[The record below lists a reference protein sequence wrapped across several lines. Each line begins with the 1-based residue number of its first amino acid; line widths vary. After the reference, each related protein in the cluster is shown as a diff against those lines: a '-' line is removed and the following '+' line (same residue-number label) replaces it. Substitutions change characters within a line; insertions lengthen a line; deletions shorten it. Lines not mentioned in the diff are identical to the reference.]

1 MILCKI
7 GGVFVTIVKKSCISR
22 LLAVLISVVLVIPL
36 FVFAAE
42 VSAQEAGGAIYY
54 VSPTGNDSADGSKN
68 APFATLAKAFTA
80 ISGSN
85 GGTIVLMGKIEP
97 DNEKVWSSSV
107 ASLSAHTNLLVI
119 TGKDPV
125 SGTVYEDAA
134 LSYNGTGL
142 RGPTKIEYIRMEPC
156 RTSCFINTCGYPFI
170 VGEKVTANQ
179 NTFVIHDGIGETKK
193 GTVSSTNTTVDG
205 GDIRVIYLGG
215 GYPTNTSYGVEG
227 DCEFTINGGNVS
239 QVTIGFDKFSDSH
252 TTGKIGGNII
262 INVNGGELGTVW
274 TSTNLDPE
282 GIGGFA
288 AIIFNNG
295 TLTAYSLPE
304 AAEGQFVIR
313 SSYHGKVTAT
323 DTAGLFNYEASTGYD
338 CYVDGEKVEG
348 GSFTV
353 EPGTHF
359 VRFQRE
365 EMVDISMLESAYIEG
380 FPDGSFHP
388 DENLT
393 RAQATELI
401 LKATTHKDDVAGRFE
416 TAYSDVSKSDWYYD
430 SIAYFDYL
438 DIFPDAWENKF
449 LPNESITRGEF
460 VYLAS
465 ALLER
470 YPNSMKLMEFSDVTS
485 DNPYYTSIMN
495 ASRAGVVSGYG
506 NGQFC
511 PEADIT
517 RAEAV
522 TVINRYLS
530 RVATAGSEP
539 IFSDIEGHWAKDQIV
554 AASTSADDGR
564 WVYDDTES
572 GVSFKLPESADS
584 AEDYVKALY
593 SQSEYLS
600 GQAIRDGVDVI
611 SEKMKDDILSTPN
624 TLEIYGDKVTGTAYY
639 IDSEKGID
647 NKYRKGTEQ
656 QPFKTYAGL
665 ISYKTLAAG
674 DAVLFKRGMVH
685 RLAISTVSG
694 VIYGSYGE
702 GDKPLLVQ
710 SKKNYA
716 RDSVTGMYLWE
727 ETAWKNVYKC
737 TEKLTNVGV
746 IGYDHDL
753 FDYSEDSYNE
763 LYGDIYNMNSHG
775 FTGPGDMNKDL
786 AFYSVISDDVALYKA
801 FNPDAT
807 EEIAVGDLYVYSEQG
822 NPGRRFSSI
831 EIGEKIDIFDGSPSN
846 VIIDNLAM
854 KFTGGH
860 AVGFGS
866 CKEITVT
873 NCVFSWLGGSALSAA
888 TSEKA
893 VTNYGNAVEIYGSCN
908 GYYVENNWMYQ
919 IYDTG
924 VTHQYSDGTVNIAQE
939 NVHYTGNLIEYVH
952 WGIEFYNAQAEN
964 ENESNDAKDY
974 TRDIYDYYNV
984 CRMGGYG
991 WGSKTRFRQKSA
1003 RLYCGA
1009 ALSLNYDQFTEYNI
1023 FDRCAGYL
1031 INLPANST
1039 EFDNKNIYIQDVGC
1053 TLGFLKGKT
1062 VTCSYDAYTEIK
1074 ENLGDENAVVVIIE
1088 EEII

>member
-1 MILCKI
+1 M
-7 GGVFVTIVKKSCISR
+7 TIVKRARISR
-22 LLAVLISVVLVIPL
+22 LLAVLMSIMLVLPL
-36 FVFAAE
+36 FVFASE
-42 VSAQEAGGAIYY
+42 VSAQQAGGAIYY
-54 VSPTGNDSADGSKN
+54 VSPAGNDSAAGSKD
-68 APFATLAKAFTA
+68 APFATLAKAFKA
-80 ISGSN
+80 ISGGN

-97 DNEKVWSSSV
+97 DNTKVWSSSV
-107 ASLSAHTNLLVI
+107 KSLSAHTNLLVI

-125 SGTVYEDAA
+125 SGTVYEKAA
-134 LSYNGTGL
+134 LSYDDTGL

-170 VGEKVTANQ
+170 VGEGITANE

-193 GTVSSTNTTVDG
+193 GTVSSTNTTVNG
-205 GDIRVIYLGG
+205 GNIRVIYIGG

-239 QVTIGFDKFSDSH
+239 QVTIGYDRYNASH
-252 TTGKIGGNII
+252 TTGKIGGNVI

-274 TSTNLDPE
+274 TSTTLDPE

-295 TLTAYSLPE
+295 TLSAYGLPK

-313 SSYHGKVTAT
+313 SSYHGMVTAT
-323 DTAGLFNYEASTGYD
+323 DTAGAFNYEANTGYD
-338 CYVDGEKVEG
+338 CYVNGEKVDG

-359 VRFQRE
+359 VKFQRE
-365 EMVDISMLESAYIEG
+365 EMVDISKLESKYIDG
-380 FPDGSFHP
+380 FPDGSFRP

-401 LKATTHKDDVAGRFE
+401 LKATTDKASVAGGFE
-416 TAYSDVSKSDWYYD
+416 TDYSDISKSDWYYD

-438 DIFPDAWENKF
+438 DIFPDEWENEF
-449 LPNESITRGEF
+449 LPNKSITRGEF
-460 VYLAS
+460 VYIAS
-465 ALLER
+465 TLLEK
-470 YPNSMKLMEFSDVTS
+470 YPDSMKLMEFSDVTS

-511 PEADIT
+511 PEAHIT

-530 RVATAGSEP
+530 RVAAEETDLL
-539 IFSDIEGHWAKDQIV
+539 FNDIEGHWAKDQIV
-554 AASTSADDGR
+554 AAATSADDNQ

-572 GVSFKLPESADS
+572 GVSFKLPVSADS
-584 AEDYVKALY
+584 TEDYVKALY

-600 GQAIRDGVDVI
+600 GKAIRDGVDVI
-611 SEKMKDDILSTPN
+611 SERMKEDILNTPN
-624 TLEIYGDKVTGTAYY
+624 TLDIYGDKVTGTVYY

-647 NKYRKGTEQ
+647 TKTRGTSEKY
-656 QPFKTYAGL
+656 PLKTYTGL
-665 ISYKTLAAG
+665 ISAYTLKAG

-685 RLAISTVSG
+685 RVAISTVSG

-710 SKKNYA
+710 SKKNYSK
-716 RDSVTGMYLWE
+716 DSSGMYLWE
-727 ETAWKNVYKC
+727 ETAWENVYKC
-737 TEKLTNVGV
+737 TEKLNNVGV

-753 FDYSEDSYNE
+753 FDYSENSYNE

-786 AFYSVISDDVALYKA
+786 AFYSVISNDVALYKA
-801 FNPDAT
+801 LNPDAI

-822 NPGRRFSSI
+822 NPGRRFESI

-860 AVGFGS
+860 AVGF
-866 CKEITVT
+866 EITVT

-888 TSEKA
+888 TAEKA

-924 VTHQYSDGTVNIAQE
+924 VTHQYSGGDVNIAQE

-952 WGIEFYNAQAEN
+952 WGIEFYNAQKEN
-964 ENESNDAKDY
+964 EDDSNDAYDY
-974 TRDIYDYYNV
+974 TRDVYDYYNV

-991 WGSKTRFRQKSA
+991 WGSITRFRQKSA

-1009 ALSLNYDQFTEYNI
+1009 SLSLNYDQFTEYNI

-1053 TLGFLKGKT
+1053 TLGHLKGKT